1 MCLAD
6 FVSLTDI
13 IYSNNKQT
21 QSDDEMPINENTS
34 DDDNCENNMQNT
46 DTDKLQTL
54 FSISLK
60 SKTKEY

>member
-21 QSDDEMPINENTS
+21 QSDDEMSMKILQMMTILKTINNI
-34 DDDNCENNMQNT
+34 
-46 DTDKLQTL
+46 LTL
-54 FSISLK
+54 TNYKYYFQLN
-60 SKTKEY
+60 SKTREY